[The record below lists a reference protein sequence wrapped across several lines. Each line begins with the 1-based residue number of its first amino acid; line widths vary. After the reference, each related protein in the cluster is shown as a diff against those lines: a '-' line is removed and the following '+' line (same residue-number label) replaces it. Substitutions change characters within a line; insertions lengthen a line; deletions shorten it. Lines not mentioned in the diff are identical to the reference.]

1 MNRKIMDG
9 LSYGFYFIIICL
21 IFLVVYL
28 VFFKHDTKKQV
39 ENNGNSNDNTEIV
52 NENIKLNKNEIS
64 LDIGG
69 SFNLKVT
76 LTPSSGKEKINYESE
91 NPSVA
96 TINEFGLISGIST
109 GSTKILVSVE
119 GTDLKEECKVI
130 VTENVINVKE
140 LFVNSEKVNIKSGE
154 TYQLNVSVIPKN
166 AVDKTLKYSS
176 LNDSIVSVDENGLVT
191 ALKTGYAR
199 VVVESVASPDV
210 KLEIGFVVK

>member
-1 MNRKIMDG
+1 M
-9 LSYGFYFIIICL
+9 
-21 IFLVVYL
+21 
-28 VFFKHDTKKQV
+28 
-39 ENNGNSNDNTEIV
+39 
-52 NENIKLNKNEIS
+52 
-64 LDIGG
+64 
-69 SFNLKVT
+69 
-76 LTPSSGKEKINYESE
+76 
-91 NPSVA
+91 
-96 TINEFGLISGIST
+96 ISGISA

-191 ALKTGYAR
+191 ALKTGYAK